1 MKGKE
6 KGQGSHGNHENMVNK
21 LEKGSKHA
29 CSKFQLKDH
38 NLVMTM
44 LARAKEEKIEC
55 AMGATSTGMRLLCVH
70 TIIGRIG
77 LRLVSCLHQDDNDGY
92 NKNNCNLA

>member
-1 MKGKE
+1 LKGKE
-6 KGQGSHGNHENMVNK
+6 KGQGSQGNRENMVNK

-29 CSKFQLKDH
+29 CSKSQLKDH

-44 LARAKEEKIEC
+44 LARAKEEKREC
-55 AMGATSTGMRLLCVH
+55 AMGATSMGMRLLCVH
-70 TIIGRIG
+70 TRIGRIG

-92 NKNNCNLA
+92 NKTTVT